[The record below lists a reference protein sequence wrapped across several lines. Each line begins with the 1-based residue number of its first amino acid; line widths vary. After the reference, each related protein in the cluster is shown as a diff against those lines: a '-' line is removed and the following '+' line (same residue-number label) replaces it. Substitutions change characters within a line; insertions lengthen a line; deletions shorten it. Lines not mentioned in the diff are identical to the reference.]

1 MIQQDRDFVRTAVAV
16 LIGLVLLAVI
26 FFFAAQMLSK
36 MNDNGPA
43 TLKMAEKA
51 TNERIQPVGHVETGG
66 GESTAAAGANEGGGR
81 SGKEVVDAVC
91 GACHKTGAA
100 GAPKIGDKEAWKPRA
115 AKGIDALMQSAIN
128 GKGAMP
134 PRGGGQETDA
144 EIKKAITYMLDE
156 TGVEIAGGDSGG
168 AEKGAAAPG
177 KGEAKSDGGS
187 EAKAGG
193 GASAGADLAR
203 GKEVVQKT
211 CAACHAT
218 GVAGAPK
225 IGDKEAWKP
234 RVDQG
239 MDTLMQNAMNG
250 KGAMPPKGGG
260 DYSKEEISDAVHYM
274 LKETG
279 F

>member
-1 MIQQDRDFVRTAVAV
+1 MNQQDRDFVRTALAV

-36 MNDNGPA
+36 MNERGAA
-43 TLKMAEKA
+43 TLTMAEKA
-51 TNERIQPVGHVETGG
+51 TNERIQPVGHVETGS
-66 GESTAAAGANEGGGR
+66 GESAAAAGGNEAGGR

-91 GACHKTGAA
+91 GACHNTGAA
-100 GAPKIGDKEAWKPRA
+100 GAPKIGDKAAWQPRA
-115 AKGIDALMQSAIN
+115 DKGMDALLKSAQD

-134 PRGGGQETDA
+134 PRGGQNVPDA
-144 EIKKAITYMLDE
+144 ELKKAITYMLHE
-156 TGVEIAGGDSGG
+156 TGIEIAGGESDGDKAADKGAGKSGGG
-168 AEKGAAAPG
+168 AE
-177 KGEAKSDGGS
+177 AKSGGD
-187 EAKAGG
+187 AGV
-193 GASAGADLAR
+193 DLAR

-211 CAACHAT
+211 CAACHST

-260 DYSKEEISDAVHYM
+260 NYSKEEINDAIHYM